1 MGPKSLGIKIGK
13 SESEA
18 EQMMNDFKDSYPKMA
33 QFLVKTI
40 TESGQGSK
48 TFPSPKQNCD
58 DRELGHLWKPYTTS
72 SMIWRA
78 LNRTE

>member
-1 MGPKSLGIKIGK
+1 MCDGIIDGMDPKSLEIKIGK

-48 TFPSPKQNCD
+48 KSPN
-58 DRELGHLWKPYTTS
+58 S
-72 SMIWRA
+72 A
-78 LNRTE
+78 LSFKRPLL

>member
-48 TFPSPKQNCD
+48 KIPLLST
-58 DRELGHLWKPYTTS
+58 ELYTAS
-72 SMIWRA
+72 SMICRA
-78 LNRTE
+78 LNRTEQVL

>member
-1 MGPKSLGIKIGK
+1 MCYGIIYGMGPKSLGIKIGK

-48 TFPSPKQNCD
+48 KSLN
-58 DRELGHLWKPYTTS
+58 S
-72 SMIWRA
+72 A
-78 LNRTE
+78 LSFIRPVL